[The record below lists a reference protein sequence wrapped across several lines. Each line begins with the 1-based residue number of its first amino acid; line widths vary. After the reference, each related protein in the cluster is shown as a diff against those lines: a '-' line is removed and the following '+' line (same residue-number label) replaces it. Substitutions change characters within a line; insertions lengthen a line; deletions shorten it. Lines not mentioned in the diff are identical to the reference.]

1 MDNSAIPQNIDL
13 NPKSISNI
21 FKNIEILKNYTLEI
35 TKKINDSDIP
45 LLNSK
50 LTEFSDWLKQF
61 NDEKKEK
68 TESDYKVYNRH
79 INSINDMFSSL
90 SKNIKIILKK
100 IEKSQTILNKINL
113 IFEPNESSIQ
123 SIEVNNNT
131 YESLYDNRF
140 DMSNLEKNR
149 YEMAKS
155 IRENTTTKSKEE
167 SIKKAKDYKEEFIKN
182 FSKVL
187 KVLVMRSQIL
197 ANSSNISDFP
207 TLDDEDDVQKIL
219 KFFEKIY
226 NLSSDNISY
235 DDNSKHYSDILNTS
249 LRDCFKDFLVFTENT
264 EYNPNNPKDIN
275 DIDDQYNSS
284 EDEALIIDK
293 FNFDEV
299 KNKLFYFI
307 NIISKEN
314 ANYNRENLD
323 KISTNIS
330 ECLKIDKN
338 FIFLLQNSQIDNYVK
353 SINFTEIPLQQFE
366 IYPVFSGFKKLYLL
380 KKNLLI
386 AEYDINKNC
395 FDNRGNFLNPNTR
408 KNIFR
413 GKEIYDPPYG
423 WMGLGLDVLGKY
435 QDDNWLEDIS
445 NKSEWAIAYR
455 GIFSRNEDK
464 MKDFIKYFV
473 EKQDL
478 IIVKTTIK
486 EQINNTR
493 RWKSIN
499 EGVYMTPYIKIAEK
513 YTQSISFNNKKYKVL
528 LMAKVKINQIVEPE
542 GSNFWILNNDDIRIY
557 RILFKEIS

>member
-21 FKNIEILKNYTLEI
+21 FKNIETIKNYTLEI
-35 TKKINDSDIP
+35 TKKINDSDISE
-45 LLNSK
+45 LTSK
-50 LTEFSDWLKQF
+50 LNEFSDWLEQF

-68 TESDYKVYNRH
+68 AESDYKVYNRH

-131 YESLYDNRF
+131 YESLYVNRF
-140 DMSNLEKNR
+140 DMSNLEKNL

-155 IRENTTTKSKEE
+155 IRENDTTRSKEE

-187 KVLVMRSQIL
+187 RVLVMRSQIL

-207 TLDDEDDVQKIL
+207 TIDDEDDIQKIL

-235 DDNSKHYSDILNTS
+235 DDNSKSYSNFLNTS
-249 LRDCFKDFLVFTENT
+249 LRDCLKDILVFTENT
-264 EYNPNNPKDIN
+264 ENNPKDIN
-275 DIDDQYNSS
+275 DIDEQFDPNSS
-284 EDEALIIDK
+284 SSDEALIIDN
-293 FNFDEV
+293 FEFDEV
-299 KNKLFYFI
+299 KKKLFYFI
-307 NIISKEN
+307 NIISKDN
-314 ANYNRENLD
+314 AYYNKENLN
-323 KISTNIS
+323 KISTKIS
-330 ECLKIDKN
+330 ECLNIDKN
-338 FIFLLQNSQIDNYVK
+338 FVFLLQNSQIDNYVK

-386 AEYDINKNC
+386 AEYKINKNC

-464 MKDFIKYFV
+464 MKDFIKYFI

-493 RWKSIN
+493 RWKSIK

-542 GSNFWILNNDDIRIY
+542 GAKFWILNNNDIRIY

>member
-21 FKNIEILKNYTLEI
+21 FKNIETLKNYTLEI

-123 SIEVNNNT
+123 SVEVNNNT

-140 DMSNLEKNR
+140 DMSNLEKNLS
-149 YEMAKS
+149 EMAKS
-155 IRENTTTKSKEE
+155 IRENTTTKIKEE

-182 FSKVL
+182 FAKIL

-249 LRDCFKDFLVFTENT
+249 IRDCFKDFLVFTENT
-264 EYNPNNPKDIN
+264 ENNPNNPKDIN
-275 DIDDQYNSS
+275 DIDAQYDYS
-284 EDEALIIDK
+284 EDEAFSLDNFK
-293 FNFDEV
+293 FDEV

-314 ANYNRENLD
+314 AYYNRENLD

-330 ECLKIDKN
+330 ECLNIDKN

-380 KKNLLI
+380 KNNLLI
-386 AEYDINKNC
+386 AEYKINKNC

-464 MKDFIKYFV
+464 MKDFIKYFI

>member
-21 FKNIEILKNYTLEI
+21 FKNIETLKNYTLEI

-68 TESDYKVYNRH
+68 TESDYKVYNHH

-140 DMSNLEKNR
+140 DMSNLEKNLS
-149 YEMAKS
+149 EMAKS
-155 IRENTTTKSKEE
+155 IRENTTTKIKEE

-182 FSKVL
+182 FAKIL

-249 LRDCFKDFLVFTENT
+249 IRDCFKDFLVFTENT
-264 EYNPNNPKDIN
+264 EHNPNNPKDIN
-275 DIDDQYNSS
+275 DIDDQYDSS

-314 ANYNRENLD
+314 AYYNRENLD

-330 ECLKIDKN
+330 GCLKIDKN
-338 FIFLLQNSQIDNYVK
+338 FVFLLQNSQIDNYVK

-380 KKNLLI
+380 KNNLLI
-386 AEYDINKNC
+386 AEYKINKNC

-464 MKDFIKYFV
+464 MKDFIKYFI

-486 EQINNTR
+486 EQINNIR